1 MSSSAQAAPMKA
13 VIPNFPI
20 RTQWEHGHGYCGELS
35 IQQTALTCGVWVGQQ
50 QARNIGGGEVL
61 LGRPG
66 SNLNNLQKVLQA
78 LGFDFVVW
86 DPDSEAGQGI
96 PTSYMRWMKQQIIAG
111 RAAIFGARLQDGE
124 DDAWYDHIMPAYGI
138 YYDSSTAGQYDARD
152 TLTWTDNYGTVANK
166 TMSDESFYAEQY
178 NCEMPQDTYSG
189 CIPLGADTFATA
201 MGGLLDARKLFLPL
215 RLIITGWSN
224 GAEADSEP
232 RVNTNPPASARY
244 RLAFQPGANV
254 RPGNKFAV
262 HRCDRA
268 ANGSG
273 GPPANPTDASQLAAA
288 GCRSWDFTMNS
299 STLPQLSHRAL
310 GVLWS
315 NSIVYFVATRQQ

>member
-1 MSSSAQAAPMKA
+1 M
-13 VIPNFPI
+13 
-20 RTQWEHGHGYCGELS
+20 
-35 IQQTALTCGVWVGQQ
+35 WVGQQ

-152 TLTWTDNYGTVANK
+152 TLTWTDNYG
-166 TMSDESFYAEQY
+166 
-178 NCEMPQDTYSG
+178 
-189 CIPLGADTFATA
+189 
-201 MGGLLDARKLFLPL
+201 
-215 RLIITGWSN
+215 
-224 GAEADSEP
+224 
-232 RVNTNPPASARY
+232 
-244 RLAFQPGANV
+244 
-254 RPGNKFAV
+254 
-262 HRCDRA
+262 
-268 ANGSG
+268 
-273 GPPANPTDASQLAAA
+273 
-288 GCRSWDFTMNS
+288 
-299 STLPQLSHRAL
+299 
-310 GVLWS
+310 
-315 NSIVYFVATRQQ
+315 